1 MKPCT
6 DRFTPGRNTHLDP
19 DPTDDELQ
27 CEMEDEGPER
37 DMNEEWE
44 ENYTNWKEIHRGNL

>member
-27 CEMEDEGPER
+27 YEMEDDGSTR
-37 DMNEEWE
+37 DAEEVYRQ
-44 ENYTNWKEIHRGNL
+44 NYEQKDKAE